1 MFEFRPD
8 LFLASLPILIK
19 GWLGVFI
26 VTAAIIIVV
35 MLINLFGVLF
45 SSKKEK

>member
-8 LFLASLPILIK
+8 LFLASLPILLK

-26 VTAAIIIVV
+26 VTTAIIIVV
-35 MLINLFGVLF
+35 MLINLFGTLL
-45 SSKKEK
+45 SSRKKK

>member
-1 MFEFRPD
+1 MFSFRPD

-26 VTAAIIIVV
+26 VTTAIIIAV
-35 MLINLFGVLF
+35 MLINLFGMIF
-45 SSKKEK
+45 GSKKK